1 MVLNGCV
8 PLVMM
13 LLDAKSHRLGV
24 DPIRA
29 SLHITGSLAIGT
41 LLLTLAVTPIRVL
54 TGWKKAILYRRPLG
68 LMAFVYA
75 MAHVSIFAV
84 HDQQW
89 DLLAIKDELLQRRYL
104 QIGLASLLL
113 MLPLALTSTPAMIDR
128 LGLSRWK
135 KLHRL
140 IYPASILAVIHYAMQ
155 TKADPYWRFGYIVLI
170 VALLGWRLWDR
181 FSERTTAKPRGKP
194 ANEHGSDRE
203 MVSESLEN
211 CYRLSW
217 FNKLFCLVLSSR
229 IFVRRQ
235 ISEERCE

>member
-13 LLDAKSHRLGV
+13 LLDAKHHRLGV

-41 LLLTLAVTPIRVL
+41 LLLTLAVTPVRVL

-68 LMAFVYA
+68 LMSFVYA

-89 DLLAIKDELLQRRYL
+89 NLPAIRDELFQRRYL

-113 MLPLALTSTPAMIDR
+113 LLPLALTSTPEMISR

-135 KLHRL
+135 RLHRL
-140 IYPASILAVIHYAMQ
+140 IYLASILAVIHYAMQ
-155 TKADPYWRFGYIVLI
+155 TKADPYWRAGYIVLI
-170 VALLGWRLWDR
+170 IALLGWRLWHR
-181 FSERTTAKPRGKP
+181 FSERNTTKRATKTGHR
-194 ANEHGSDRE
+194 
-203 MVSESLEN
+203 
-211 CYRLSW
+211 
-217 FNKLFCLVLSSR
+217 
-229 IFVRRQ
+229 
-235 ISEERCE
+235 